1 MYTEFRSKLAALTD
15 ETYREFSKKIIVC
28 ERPLIGVKIP
38 QIRKLVAEIPA
49 ADLEKFI
56 EFEPVAIEEVL
67 ARGLAIARLPYEKM
81 VAAFDSQVKL
91 LDNWCTVDTFIAA
104 LRKTVKKHEADFYE
118 TKVEKLL
125 ESSREYET
133 RTGIVAL
140 LDYYVK
146 PEYLQVVFDRVE
158 ALGNRQEYYV
168 KMALA
173 WLVAECLIK
182 FPEETLGFMRATEL
196 DKWTYNK
203 AISKACDSYRVSVE
217 MKNVLKG
224 MRKK

>member
-1 MYTEFRSKLAALTD
+1 MYTDFQTKLVALAD
-15 ETYREFSKKIIVC
+15 ETYREFSKKFIIC

-49 ADLEKFI
+49 GDLEKFI

-81 VAAFDSQVKL
+81 VAVFDSQVKL

-104 LRKTVKKHEADFYE
+104 LRKTVKKHEAEFYE

-125 ESSREYET
+125 ESSHEFET

-140 LDYYVK
+140 LDFYVK

-158 ALGNRQEYYV
+158 ALGDRQEYYV

-173 WLVAECLIK
+173 WLVAECVIK
-182 FPEETLGFMRATEL
+182 FPEETLGFMKATKL

-203 AISKACDSYRVSVE
+203 AISKACDSYRVSAE
-217 MKNVLKG
+217 MKDILRG
-224 MRKK
+224 MRKR